1 MRLRVNYGGNNMKKL
16 TKYNILIIS
25 MEVFIIVGAI
35 CNIISKREN
44 EVLNVIHFICV
55 VIATILCTIL
65 LINLRGF
72 KKAIKEAK
80 EEKENNK

>member
-1 MRLRVNYGGNNMKKL
+1 MKKL

-80 EEKENNK
+80 EEKENNE

>member
-1 MRLRVNYGGNNMKKL
+1 MKLKVNYGGNNMKKL
-16 TKYNILIIS
+16 TKYNILIIV
-25 MEVFIIVGAI
+25 MEVFIIVGVV
-35 CNIISKREN
+35 CNLISKTEN
-44 EVLNVIHFICV
+44 EVLNVIHFVCV
-55 VIATILCTIL
+55 VVAAILCTIL

>member
-16 TKYNILIIS
+16 KKYNILMIA
-25 MEVFIIVGAI
+25 MEVFLIVAAV

-44 EVLNVIHFICV
+44 EVLNVIHFICGL
-55 VIATILCTIL
+55 IATILCTIL

-72 KKAIKEAK
+72 IKVIKEAK

>member
-1 MRLRVNYGGNNMKKL
+1 MKKL
-16 TKYNILIIS
+16 TKYNILIVV
-25 MEVFIIVGAI
+25 MNAFLIVAAV

-44 EVLNVIHFICV
+44 EVLNVIHFICGL
-55 VIATILCTIL
+55 IATILCIIL

-72 KKAIKEAK
+72 IKAIKEAK

>member
-1 MRLRVNYGGNNMKKL
+1 MKLKVNYGGNNMKKL
-16 TKYNILIIS
+16 TKYNILIIV
-25 MEVFIIVGAI
+25 MEVFIIVGVV
-35 CNIISKREN
+35 CNLISKTEN
-44 EVLNVIHFICV
+44 EVLNVIHLVCV
-55 VIATILCTIL
+55 VIAAILCTIL

>member
-1 MRLRVNYGGNNMKKL
+1 MKRLK
-16 TKYNILIIS
+16 KYNILMIA
-25 MEVFIIVGAI
+25 MEVLIIVAAI
-35 CNIISKREN
+35 CNIISKGEN

-55 VIATILCTIL
+55 LIAGVLCTIL

-72 KKAIKEAK
+72 IKAIKEAK

>member
-1 MRLRVNYGGNNMKKL
+1 MKKL
-16 TKYNILIIS
+16 TKYNILIIV
-25 MEVFIIVGAI
+25 MEVFIIVGVV
-35 CNIISKREN
+35 CNLISKTEN
-44 EVLNVIHFICV
+44 EVLNVIHFVCV
-55 VIATILCTIL
+55 VVAAILCTIL

>member
-1 MRLRVNYGGNNMKKL
+1 MKKL
-16 TKYNILIIS
+16 KKYNILMIA
-25 MEVFIIVGAI
+25 MYVFLIVAAV

-44 EVLNVIHFICV
+44 EVLNVIHFICGL
-55 VIATILCTIL
+55 IATIFCTIL

-72 KKAIKEAK
+72 IKAIKEAK

>member
-16 TKYNILIIS
+16 TKYNILIIV
-25 MEVFIIVGAI
+25 MEVFIIVGVV
-35 CNIISKREN
+35 CNLISKTEN
-44 EVLNVIHFICV
+44 EVLNVIHFVCV
-55 VIATILCTIL
+55 VVAAILCTIL

>member
-1 MRLRVNYGGNNMKKL
+1 MRLRVNYEGNNMKKL

-44 EVLNVIHFICV
+44 EVLNVIHFICG
-55 VIATILCTIL
+55 VIATIICTIL

-72 KKAIKEAK
+72 IKAIKEAK

>member
-1 MRLRVNYGGNNMKKL
+1 MRLRVNYEGNNMKKL

-80 EEKENNK
+80 EEKEDNK

>member
-1 MRLRVNYGGNNMKKL
+1 MKKL
-16 TKYNILIIS
+16 TKYNILIIV
-25 MEVFIIVGAI
+25 MEVFIIVGVV
-35 CNIISKREN
+35 CNLISKTEN
-44 EVLNVIHFICV
+44 EVLNVTHFVCV
-55 VIATILCTIL
+55 VVAAILCTIL

>member
-16 TKYNILIIS
+16 KKYNILMIA
-25 MEVFIIVGAI
+25 MEVFLIVAAV

-44 EVLNVIHFICV
+44 EVLNVIHFICGL
-55 VIATILCTIL
+55 IATILCTIL

-72 KKAIKEAK
+72 IKAIKEAK

>member
-1 MRLRVNYGGNNMKKL
+1 MRLRVNYEGNNMKKL
-16 TKYNILIIS
+16 TKYNILIIV

>member
-1 MRLRVNYGGNNMKKL
+1 MRLRVNYEGNNMKKL
-16 TKYNILIIS
+16 TKYNIFIIS

-80 EEKENNK
+80 EEKEDNK

>member
-1 MRLRVNYGGNNMKKL
+1 MKLKVNYGGNNMKKL
-16 TKYNILIIS
+16 TKYNILIIV
-25 MEVFIIVGAI
+25 MEVFIIVGVI
-35 CNIISKREN
+35 CNLISKTEN
-44 EVLNVIHFICV
+44 EVLNVIHFVCV
-55 VIATILCTIL
+55 VVAAILCTIL

>member
-44 EVLNVIHFICV
+44 EVL
-55 VIATILCTIL
+55 
-65 LINLRGF
+65 R
-72 KKAIKEAK
+72 
-80 EEKENNK
+80 